1 MDLYI
6 LLSFFFTNF
15 FSEQRAHI
23 KIKHSYVV
31 LSMIQISAWRG
42 IIGWQRWFV
51 HVCNFLVCCI
61 LLIKSPTW
69 AIVEFS
75 QSKYKFWLCISM
87 QCMQCAI
94 LLGKSV
100 SLSSAGIASEQN
112 GHILAF
118 FDDLYSDI
126 ILVLKPHQRRYKI
139 STGTLLVGR

>member
-1 MDLYI
+1 
-6 LLSFFFTNF
+6 
-15 FSEQRAHI
+15 
-23 KIKHSYVV
+23 
-31 LSMIQISAWRG
+31 
-42 IIGWQRWFV
+42 
-51 HVCNFLVCCI
+51 
-61 LLIKSPTW
+61 
-69 AIVEFS
+69 
-75 QSKYKFWLCISM
+75 M

-118 FDDLYSDI
+118 FDDLYRDI